1 MARPRAA
8 AKTTEAAPAPEGHR
22 ALLLKL
28 AYVAIALGILARL
41 AMPFAADL
49 YQDGATFAAMGD
61 AWSQTR
67 ELRMPHG
74 DVGTSSTTPAYSEH
88 YPPGYPVYLGLFF
101 SVAGYGLMQAKLAA
115 LLASLAAVAVVWWAT
130 RDLYGDLA
138 GAMAAGLVALEPHLL
153 WVTGTG
159 FTENLTLVFFAAT
172 AWAAVKSLRDDR
184 YVLLVALFGA
194 LVYLTRVSR
203 AGVGWF
209 LLFAGVAALGWGL
222 YHKRRDFFRS
232 PWYLGAIGVF
242 LLVFLVWMWR
252 NVATFADGDWSAAS
266 PLRTLVLSDPLG
278 AYKAIMGK
286 LAMFLLFLA
295 FYAAFFAPDLRDSL
309 RRLREKETAVL
320 WLLFAVVFLLAVVI
334 SGLYWLT
341 DQGPFWW
348 LDNHRYMIVGLVPL
362 AWLFLRD
369 LKPDRAALVKY
380 GAMAGAFLLVS
391 AVVVLNPVRNP
402 ESRAAEWMDPYL
414 VPGDNVYLG
423 KISKYSLYPYVE
435 NPEEVNFTIFR
446 LAGPR
451 ITIDGPPPTWFVTNQ
466 ANLTL
471 GGYTKVAE
479 FRQHYLRDAIL
490 WGDEAATEVITRVYL
505 RSDLVGA
512 RNVPTNVTQTYGW
525 GL

>member
-1 MARPRAA
+1 MARTRAA
-8 AKTTEAAPAPEGHR
+8 TTTAEVAAAPQDHR

-28 AYVAIALGILARL
+28 AYAAIALGVLARL
-41 AMPFAADL
+41 AMPFVSDL
-49 YQDGATFAAMGD
+49 YQDGATFVAMGD
-61 AWSQTR
+61 AWSQSH
-67 ELRMPHG
+67 ELLMPHG
-74 DVGTSSTTPAYSEH
+74 DVGTSDTTPAPSQH

-101 SVAGYGLMQAKLAA
+101 SVAGYGLMQAKLASLLVS
-115 LLASLAAVAVVWWAT
+115 LLAVGAVWWAT

-184 YVLLVALFGA
+184 YVLLVALFGG
-194 LVYLTRVSR
+194 LVYLTRVST

-209 LLFAGVAALGWGL
+209 LAVAGLGALGWGV
-222 YHKRRDFFRS
+222 YHKRGAILRS
-232 PWYLGAIGVF
+232 PWYLGALGVF
-242 LLVFLVWMWR
+242 LAVFLLWAWR
-252 NVATFADGDWSAAS
+252 NAQAFGDAASAS
-266 PLRTLVLSDPLG
+266 PLRTLALADPLG
-278 AYKAIMGK
+278 AYKAVMGK
-286 LAMFLLFLA
+286 LVLFLLFLA
-295 FYAAFFAPDLRDSL
+295 FYAAFFAPDLRASL

-320 WLLFAVVFLLAVVI
+320 WLLFAVVFLLGVII

-348 LDNHRYMIVGLVPL
+348 LDNHRYLIVGLVPL

-369 LKPDRAALVKY
+369 LKPDRAAVMKY
-380 GAMAGAFLLVS
+380 GAMAAAFLLVGG
-391 AVVVLNPVRNP
+391 VVLLNPVRNP
-402 ESRAAEWMDPYL
+402 ESRAGEWMSPYL

-423 KISKYSLYPYVE
+423 KISKYSLYPYVDE
-435 NPEEVNFTIFR
+435 PQDVNFTIFR
-446 LAGPR
+446 LSGPR
-451 ITIDGPPPTWFVTNQ
+451 LVIDGPPPTWFVTNQ
-466 ANLTL
+466 ANLSL

-479 FRQHYLRDAIL
+479 FRQNYLRDALL

-512 RNVPTNVTQTYGW
+512 RNVPTGVEETSGW
-525 GL
+525 GLG